1 MQTATKNWLER
12 NAMLIA
18 ISITILITYLS
29 ISSQSIDVSVKIT
42 NLDKFLHFGAY
53 FTLTISWLFALRE
66 KNKNLLIIILLTLY
80 GILLEFSQEW
90 FTETRIKDIFD
101 AIANTIGIIFAT
113 LIFKYIYKYYKKIFV

>member
-12 NAMLIA
+12 NAILIA
-18 ISITILITYLS
+18 ISITILIAYLS
-29 ISSQSIDVSVKIT
+29 ISSQSIDVSVKII
-42 NLDKFLHFGAY
+42 NLDKFLHFSAY
-53 FTLTISWLFALRE
+53 FTLTTSWLFALKE
-66 KNKNLLIIILLTLY
+66 KNKNLLVIILLTLY

-90 FTETRIKDIFD
+90 FTETRIKDVFD